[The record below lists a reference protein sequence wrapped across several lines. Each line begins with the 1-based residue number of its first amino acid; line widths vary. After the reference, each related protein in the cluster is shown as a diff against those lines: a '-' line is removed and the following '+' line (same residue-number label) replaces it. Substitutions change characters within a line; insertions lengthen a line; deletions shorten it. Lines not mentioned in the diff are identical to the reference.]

1 MRVHVTTELDAMRA
15 IVVAMQEL
23 DGDKEAQGRVL
34 RWLNARYEQGLS
46 QKSLDLL
53 SQMRM
58 EHWQRSEP
66 GIKLPADWMLCRCGG
81 QTVRRDG
88 TVVTDVDGGRH
99 SATGCYGEHES
110 PGRLRRKQEPC
121 RCGRI
126 TIFSGLARLADDGSR
141 HTSTGCTPPPEQE
154 VACPHESWEADSR
167 GNARKCADCGAMLP
181 DDWKPPVDTSVD
193 GHEEDQSRE

>member
-1 MRVHVTTELDAMRA
+1 VKVHVTTELDAMRA
-15 IVVAMQEL
+15 IVSAMSEL
-23 DGDKEAQGRVL
+23 DGDRDAQGRVM
-34 RWLNARYEQGLS
+34 RWLNDRYGQGLS

-58 EHWQRSEP
+58 ESWNKSAP
-66 GIKLPADWMLCRCGG
+66 GIKLPADWTLCRCGS

-88 TVVTDVDGGRH
+88 TVVTDPNGGRH
-99 SATGCYGEHES
+99 SATGCHGEHE
-110 PGRLRRKQEPC
+110 RKQEPC
-121 RCGRI
+121 RCGRL
-126 TIFSGLARLADDGSR
+126 TIFSGIARLGDDGSR
-141 HTSTGCTPPPEQE
+141 HTSHGCLPPPEQE
-154 VACPHESWEADSR
+154 VACPHEAWEADSR